1 MNYSKLWLIVKR
13 EYLTRLRSKIFIIS
27 TLLAPLAI
35 ILLFSIPVAIQAFSP
50 DRDRDIIIVDNTGVL
65 AEMLTSVEGSRYT
78 DGSDEPVSHWRSQL
92 SQSNIDGLVVFPE
105 NLLDDPSVSPS
116 FYHDGGAGF
125 TLIQNIRGEIN
136 NTIRDARLDR
146 VEAPD
151 EVKAILD
158 DRRSLTTRTITDEG
172 EEGED
177 TSAMFIVGLFMA
189 FIIYGAMFAYGA
201 VIMRGV
207 IEEKSNRVVELIA
220 SCVKPFEL
228 LLGKVVGVGA
238 LGLTQFIIWGL
249 MIFGFMTL
257 AAPAAMLFMDQ
268 PDMSAAAVNGMEEGE
283 MPFNIPSIS
292 GWLIVGFITFF
303 LLGYLIYSSIYAAIG
318 SAIENE
324 SDSQQLQIP
333 ILVLII
339 IPILLVN
346 FVADDPHSTVAV
358 ITSIIPFFAPILM
371 PVRMAVISVPFW
383 QIALTIVL
391 MITTF
396 LVMIWLSAKI
406 YRVGILMY
414 GKKAGFAEIYKWMK
428 YS

>member
-1 MNYSKLWLIVKR
+1 MNYSKLWLIIKR
-13 EYLTRLRSKIFIIS
+13 EYITRLRSKVFIIA

-35 ILLFSIPVAIQAFSP
+35 ILIFSIPIAIQTFSP
-50 DRDRDIIIVDNTGVL
+50 DRDREIIIVDQTSVL
-65 AEMLTSVEGSRYT
+65 VENLTSLEGSRYT
-78 DGSDEPVSHWRSQL
+78 DGSDEDVSHWRSQL
-92 SQSNIDGLVVFPE
+92 TQGNIDGLIVLPE
-105 NLLDDPSVSPS
+105 NLLNDTSVTPN
-116 FYHDGGAGF
+116 FFHDGAAGF
-125 TLIQNIRGEIN
+125 TLIQNIRSEIN
-136 NTIRDARLDR
+136 NSIRDARLELVD
-146 VEAPD
+146 APD
-151 EVKAILD
+151 EVRNILAD
-158 DRRSLTTRTITDEG
+158 NRGMTTRTLTEEG

-228 LLGKVVGVGA
+228 LLGKVIGVGA
-238 LGLTQFIIWGL
+238 LGLTQFTLWGL
-249 MIFGFMTL
+249 MIFGFMSL
-257 AAPAAMLFMDQ
+257 AGPAAMMFMDQ
-268 PDMSAAAVNGMEEGE
+268 PELQAAAANGNGQPDL
-283 MPFNIPSIS
+283 PFNIPSIS
-292 GWLIVGFITFF
+292 GWLIVGFIVFF
-303 LLGYLIYSSIYAAIG
+303 LFGYLIYSSIYAAIG

-346 FVADDPHSTVAV
+346 FVAEDPNSTVAV
-358 ITSIIPFFAPILM
+358 ITSIVPFFAPILM
-371 PVRMAVISVPFW
+371 PVRMAIISVPVW
-383 QIALTIVL
+383 QIGLTLLLMALT
-391 MITTF
+391 F
-396 LVMIWLSAKI
+396 LLMIWLSAKI

>member
-1 MNYSKLWLIVKR
+1 MNYSKLWLIIKR
-13 EYLTRLRSKIFIIS
+13 EYITRLRSKVFIIA

-35 ILLFSIPVAIQAFSP
+35 ILIFSIPIAIQTFSP
-50 DRDRDIIIVDNTGVL
+50 DRDREIIIVDQTSVL
-65 AEMLTSVEGSRYT
+65 VENLTSLEGSRYT
-78 DGSDEPVSHWRSQL
+78 DGSDEDVSHWRSQL
-92 SQSNIDGLVVFPE
+92 TQGNIDGLIVLPE
-105 NLLDDPSVSPS
+105 NLLNDTSVTPN
-116 FYHDGGAGF
+116 FFHDGAAGF
-125 TLIQNIRGEIN
+125 TLIQNIRSEIN
-136 NTIRDARLDR
+136 NSIRDARLELVD
-146 VEAPD
+146 APN
-151 EVKAILD
+151 EVRNILAD
-158 DRRSLTTRTITDEG
+158 NRGMTTRTLTEEG

-228 LLGKVVGVGA
+228 LLGKVIGVGA
-238 LGLTQFIIWGL
+238 LGLTQFTLWGL
-249 MIFGFMTL
+249 MIFGFMSL
-257 AAPAAMLFMDQ
+257 AGPAAMMFMDQ
-268 PDMSAAAVNGMEEGE
+268 PDLQAAAANGNGQPDL
-283 MPFNIPSIS
+283 PFNIPSIS
-292 GWLIVGFITFF
+292 GWLIVGFIVFF
-303 LLGYLIYSSIYAAIG
+303 LFGYLIYSSIYAAIG

-346 FVADDPHSTVAV
+346 FVAEDPNSTVAV
-358 ITSIIPFFAPILM
+358 ITSIVPFFAPILM
-371 PVRMAVISVPFW
+371 PVRMAIISVPVW
-383 QIALTIVL
+383 QIGLTLLLMALT
-391 MITTF
+391 F
-396 LVMIWLSAKI
+396 LLMIWLSAKI